1 MKINSITHKG
11 TPRKQLVG
19 YLHGK
24 QVRRWFDT
32 EAEALTFWRTA
43 TKEAAK
49 GAANVATLSETHR
62 ALCVTAIERA
72 TKGGYDLLAALGHYE
87 SYLRTKPAVSLTVA
101 ECVVR
106 FLEAK
111 EGRGLR
117 DRSLDGLRA
126 TGNSFALHIGNRAVT
141 DVAKSD
147 VEAYLKPTWSGQ
159 TKNGYLTRLSTFFSW
174 CVKAGYVTSNP
185 VALVERF
192 RVQQTAPCVLTVEQ
206 ARTLLDTVVRVDKEL
221 LPYFALG
228 MFCGIRPHELSS
240 VKWENVNFEEQIVEV
255 GVGASKTSERRLVT
269 LSDNCIAWLNTETRP
284 TCGALIGDTNL
295 RKRIDAVW
303 AASGLERGQDV
314 ARHSFASYHVALH
327 KDAAKTAHELGHKG
341 DTSMLFRHYR
351 NVVKPSDAAAFF
363 ALTPTIKPA

>member
-1 MKINSITHKG
+1 MKINSIIHNG

-32 EAEALTFWRTA
+32 EAEALKFWNTA
-43 TKEAAK
+43 TKEASK

-72 TKGGYDLLAALGHYE
+72 SKGGYDLLAALGHYE
-87 SYLRTKPAVSLTVA
+87 SYLRTKPTVSLTVSDA
-101 ECVVR
+101 VAK
-106 FLEAK
+106 FLVEK
-111 EGRGLR
+111 EGRGIR
-117 DRSLDGLRA
+117 DRSIESLRA
-126 TGNSFALHIGNRAVT
+126 VCNSFALHCGNRAVAA
-141 DVAKSD
+141 VAKSD
-147 VEAYLKPTWSGQ
+147 VESYLKAEWSGQ
-159 TKNGYLTRLSTFFSW
+159 TKNGYLTRLNTFLAW
-174 CVKAGYVTSNP
+174 CMKAGYVTSNP

-192 RVQQTAPCVLTVEQ
+192 RVQQTAPCVLAVDH

-240 VKWENVNFEEQIVEV
+240 VKWENVNVDEKLVEV
-255 GVGASKTSERRLVT
+255 GAGASKTRERRLVT

-284 TCGALIGDTNL
+284 TTGALIGASNL

-303 AASGLERGQDV
+303 AASGLERGHDV
-314 ARHSFASYHVALH
+314 LRHSFASYHVALH

-351 NVVKPSDAAAFF
+351 NVVKPTDAAAFF
-363 ALTPTIKPA
+363 DLKPLVA

>member
-1 MKINSITHKG
+1 MKINSIIHNG

-32 EAEALTFWRTA
+32 DAEALKFWNTA

-49 GAANVATLSETHR
+49 GAANVATLSETDR

-72 TKGGYDLLAALGHYE
+72 SKGGYDILAALGHYE
-87 SYLRTKPAVSLTVA
+87 SYLRTKPSVSLTVSEA
-101 ECVVR
+101 VVK
-106 FLEAK
+106 FLDAK

-126 TGNSFALHIGNRAVT
+126 TGNSFALHCGNRAVAAI
-141 DVAKSD
+141 AKGD
-147 VEAYLKPTWSGQ
+147 VESYLKAEWSGL
-159 TKNGYLTRLSTFFSW
+159 TKNGYLTRLSTLFAW
-174 CVKAGYVTSNP
+174 CVKAGYAVSNP

-192 RVQQTAPCVLTVEQ
+192 RVQQTAPCVLTVDH
-206 ARTLLDTVVRVDKEL
+206 ARTLLDTVVRVDKGL
-221 LPYFALG
+221 LPFFVLG
-228 MFCGIRPHELSS
+228 LFCGIRPHELTS
-240 VKWENVNFEEQIVEV
+240 VKWENVNVEEKLVEV
-255 GVGASKTSERRLVT
+255 EATSSKTSERRLVT
-269 LSDNCIAWLNTETRP
+269 LSDNCIAWLQTETRP
-284 TCGALIGDTNL
+284 TCGALAGDTNL

-303 AASGLERGQDV
+303 AASGLVRGQDV

-351 NVVKPSDAAAFF
+351 NVVKPSDAAEYF
-363 ALTPTIKPA
+363 ALSPTLS

>member
-1 MKINSITHKG
+1 MKINSIIHNG
-11 TPRKQLVG
+11 TNRKQLVG

-24 QVRRWFDT
+24 QIRRWFDT
-32 EAEALTFWRTA
+32 EAEALAFWRTA

-49 GAANVATLSETHR
+49 GASNVATLSETHR

-87 SYLRTKPAVSLTVA
+87 SYLRTKPTISLTVA
-101 ECVVR
+101 ECVSQ
-106 FLEAK
+106 FLTAK

-117 DRSLDGLRA
+117 DRSLDSLRA
-126 TGNSFALHIGNRAVT
+126 TGNSFALHCGNRAVSA
-141 DVAKSD
+141 VAKLD
-147 VEAYLKPTWSGQ
+147 VESYLKAEWSAV
-159 TKNGYLTRLSTFFSW
+159 TKNGQLTRLNTLFAW
-174 CVKAGYVTSNP
+174 CVKAGYAVSNP

-192 RVQQTAPCVLTVEQ
+192 RVQQTAPCVLTVAQ
-206 ARTLLDTVVRVDKEL
+206 ARTLLDTVVLVDKGL

-240 VKWENVNFEEQIVEV
+240 VKWENVNVEEKLVEV
-255 GVGASKTSERRLVT
+255 EASSSKTSERRLVT
-269 LSDNCIAWLNTETRP
+269 LPDNCIAWLQTETRP
-284 TCGALIGDTNL
+284 TTGAVNGGVNL
-295 RKRIDAVW
+295 RKRLDAVW
-303 AASGLERGQDV
+303 AASGLVRGQDV

-351 NVVKPSDAAAFF
+351 NVVKPNDAAEYFS
-363 ALTPTIKPA
+363 LVPTLS